1 MIIPRNSNLVR
12 FYVQLPTTEGDKM
25 CPSIATKATQDKKI
39 FDRYDLEFGYVDWFS
54 VPDRSVH
61 CVAVHARPQKHTHS
75 PQARQGMNI
84 SMLNMCSLG
93 SCKYVVPSTCPLL
106 VLIVTPNIAP
116 NDACPEAS
124 SVSLPRSVRFLIH
137 SNGLSISSTFN
148 SQASSGHS
156 LANTPF
162 RPSHHA
168 RRNIAALAP
177 TAADIALPPNGAF
190 HAICSMR
197 VQPTSFTLLPPLMCI
212 PH

>member
-1 MIIPRNSNLVR
+1 MIIPRKSNLVR

-54 VPDRSVH
+54 VPDRSAH
-61 CVAVHARPQKHTHS
+61 CVAVHARPQKYTHTHS
-75 PQARQGMNI
+75 PQAGQGMNI
-84 SMLNMCSLG
+84 SMLNMYLLG
-93 SCKYVVPSTCPLL
+93 SC
-106 VLIVTPNIAP
+106 NAP
-116 NDACPEAS
+116 NDACPEES

-168 RRNIAALAP
+168 RCNIAALAP

-190 HAICSMR
+190 HAICSIR
-197 VQPTSFTLLPPLMCI
+197 PRTARRDAAALDTPYLYLFPFY
-212 PH
+212 